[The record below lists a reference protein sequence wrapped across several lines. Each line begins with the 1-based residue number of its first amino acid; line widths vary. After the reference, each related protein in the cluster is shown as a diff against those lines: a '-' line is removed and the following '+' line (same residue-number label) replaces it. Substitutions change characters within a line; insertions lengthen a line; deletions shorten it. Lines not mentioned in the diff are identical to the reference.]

1 MKTLLMIICLVAL
14 LQPLHAQ
21 NPKPETKIGYWIVVT
36 DGKKNTVIKTES
48 IVEVYAI
55 SGVVFP
61 WNCVN
66 FEKELSKSPYF
77 QMYNYDKGF
86 YVEKKIIN
94 KNGKYRRTK
103 K

>member
-36 DGKKNTVIKTES
+36 DGKKNTVIKTENLL
-48 IVEVYAI
+48 EVYTIAET
-55 SGVVFP
+55 VFP
-61 WNCVN
+61 TNCIE
-66 FEKELSKSPYF
+66 FEKELKNAPYF
-77 QMYNYDKGF
+77 EVNSYSKGI
-86 YVEKKIIN
+86 YVEKKMIN